1 MLTCIHCVYA
11 TPFPCGVRHADKAA
25 LRRLCKGRNPL
36 PVQQAVSFASAG
48 SESDEHN
55 PNLDDA
61 HKEGVQHLLAF
72 TAPCLAHG
80 SSAVQAIISP
90 QIASENCSQATW
102 VCLNCMK
109 PYFLQQFAD
118 YTAYT
123 QPEVPAKDHLGFFQL
138 SKAVNVLGLQV
149 ALHTHLQKS
158 SQHQGMLDFPPS
170 LQGLAQELVQ
180 A

>member
-11 TPFPCGVRHADKAA
+11 TPFPCRVRHADKAA
-25 LRRLCKGRNPL
+25 LRRLCNRRNPL

-48 SESDEHN
+48 SESDGHN
-55 PNLDDA
+55 PNLDEA

-72 TAPCLAHG
+72 TAPWL
-80 SSAVQAIISP
+80 AVQAIISP
-90 QIASENCSQATW
+90 QTAFENCSQATW

-109 PYFLQQFAD
+109 PYILQQFAD

-138 SKAVNVLGLQV
+138 SKA
-149 ALHTHLQKS
+149 
-158 SQHQGMLDFPPS
+158 
-170 LQGLAQELVQ
+170 
-180 A
+180 